1 MAKTNFNQVDLLRKR
16 RKEGFFLDPFFID
29 NNKYIKKGIYFGLSI
44 IGVSFLIGTAFIFR
58 SSYLEKKKLEIKP
71 LVDEYD
77 TLEIKLNKESNE
89 LKVVASFNDKL
100 KNSIVNVSS
109 SSALFSEISNI
120 IPKNLQLIN
129 LNSSGNVLTL
139 ESQLSKFDSFALI
152 NGFLIS
158 LDNSEFINF
167 SDIDLTEIKS
177 IERDKEDLFNVVLTT
192 KITNNYKEINQKYL
206 KTLGSEGLSNRID
219 ILKKFDK

>member
-16 RKEGFFLDPFFID
+16 RKEGFLLDPFFID
-29 NNKYIKKGIYFGLSI
+29 NKKYIKKGIYFGLSI
-44 IGVSFLIGTAFIFR
+44 IGVSFLIGIAFIFR

-77 TLEIKLNKESNE
+77 ALEIKLDEESNE
-89 LKVVASFNDKL
+89 LKVVASFNDQL
-100 KNSIVNVSS
+100 KNSIINVSS

-120 IPKNLQLIN
+120 TPKNLQLIS
-129 LNSSGNVLTL
+129 LNSSGNVLTI
-139 ESQLSKFDSFALI
+139 ESHISKFDSFKGI
-152 NGFLIS
+152 NGFLLS

-177 IERDKEDLFNVVLTT
+177 LKKDEEELYSVVLTT
-192 KITNNYKEINQKYL
+192 KITNNYKDINQKYL
-206 KTLGSEGLSNRID
+206 KVLGSEGLSNRID
-219 ILKKFDK
+219 ILKNFDK

>member
-16 RKEGFFLDPFFID
+16 RKEDFFLDPFFID
-29 NNKYIKKGIYFGLSI
+29 NYKYIKKGIYFGLSI
-44 IGVSFLIGTAFIFR
+44 IGVSFLIGIAFIFR

-77 TLEIKLNKESNE
+77 ALEIKLNKESNE
-89 LKVVASFNDKL
+89 LKVVASFNDQL

-129 LNSSGNVLTL
+129 FNSSGNLLTL
-139 ESQLSKFDSFALI
+139 ESQVSKFDSFALI
-152 NGFLIS
+152 NGFLLS

-177 IERDKEDLFNVVLTT
+177 IKGDKEDLFSIVLTT
-192 KITNNYKEINQKYL
+192 KITNSYKEINQKYL
-206 KTLGSEGLSNRID
+206 KILGSEGLSNRID

>member
-1 MAKTNFNQVDLLRKR
+1 M
-16 RKEGFFLDPFFID
+16 I
-29 NNKYIKKGIYFGLSI
+29 GI
-44 IGVSFLIGTAFIFR
+44 AFILR
-58 SSYLEKKKLEIKP
+58 SSYLERKKLEIKP

-77 TLEIKLNKESNE
+77 ALEIKLNKESNE
-89 LKVVASFNDKL
+89 LKVVASFNDQL
-100 KNSIVNVSS
+100 KNTIVNVSS

-129 LNSSGNVLTL
+129 LNSSGNILTV
-139 ESQLSKFDSFALI
+139 ESQVSKFDSFALI

-177 IERDKEDLFNVVLTT
+177 KEGDKEDSFSIILTT
-192 KITNNYKEINQKYL
+192 KITNNYEEINQKYL
-206 KTLGSEGLSNRID
+206 KILGSEGLSNRID